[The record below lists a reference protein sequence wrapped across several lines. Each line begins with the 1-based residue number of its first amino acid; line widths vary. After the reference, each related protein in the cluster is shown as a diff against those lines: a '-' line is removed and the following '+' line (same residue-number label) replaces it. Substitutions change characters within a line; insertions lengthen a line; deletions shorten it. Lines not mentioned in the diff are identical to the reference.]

1 MIICG
6 GDSMKRMNRTG
17 LLSLFILLISF
28 IIIRYALFEI
38 HGMKQI
44 PLILFLPIFLA
55 MIIFCFT
62 KLKIIP
68 FVFAVSYP
76 IGFVLG
82 NIFQTYGIDAGGG
95 ATSNMWII
103 WTSVIIAMI
112 IISVITELINR
123 NKSKN

>member
-1 MIICG
+1 
-6 GDSMKRMNRTG
+6 MKRINRTG

-82 NIFQTYGIDAGGG
+82 NMFQTYGIDAGGG
-95 ATSNMWII
+95 ATSNIWII